1 MKCTLREAISQCE
14 SAVTRG
20 EKNPRLVKVVLAI
33 FLTHNKEMQSSNLK
47 VLSLKD
53 RAEFVPV
60 KHVFCNPIVP
70 DAMQGDR
77 ILVYWR
83 EDYDLNEHH
92 NHWHEV
98 YPHGGI
104 QCRNIDRQGELLLY
118 MHSQMVARYMVS
130 C

>member
-1 MKCTLREAISQCE
+1 
-14 SAVTRG
+14 
-20 EKNPRLVKVVLAI
+20 
-33 FLTHNKEMQSSNLK
+33 MQSSNLK
-47 VLSLKD
+47 VPSLKD

-98 YPHGGI
+98 YSHGGI

-118 MHSQMVARYMVS
+118 MHSQMVARYIVS